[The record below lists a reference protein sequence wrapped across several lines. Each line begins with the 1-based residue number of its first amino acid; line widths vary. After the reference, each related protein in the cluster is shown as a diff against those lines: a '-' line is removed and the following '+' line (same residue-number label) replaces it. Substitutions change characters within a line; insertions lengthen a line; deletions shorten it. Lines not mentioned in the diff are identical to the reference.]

1 MTARGQDGNLLSDS
15 HTGLKQQ
22 KERSCGASCIHRQVF
37 PVQGA
42 RDAINAGDAQ
52 NCDWRLL
59 KSRKKKMLL
68 MASQEI
74 QLNKQTNKNL

>member
-42 RDAINAGDAQ
+42 GDAINAGDAQ
-52 NCDWRLL
+52 NCG
-59 KSRKKKMLL
+59 
-68 MASQEI
+68 
-74 QLNKQTNKNL
+74 